1 VSANRSTSCRAEAG
15 FTLLKL
21 LVTLVLVGLV
31 TTLLAQTL
39 WMSFDLLQRAREQTA
54 DIGRRQMQTEWFR
67 AAVQGLQ
74 PESEGGTSKFSGTAR
89 RFTGLTIAAPTDTE
103 GAIRRVTWEI
113 AYDRQANQSELRATV
128 APAEKPLA
136 VLSWEGES
144 GAFEYLDDNG
154 QRYDTWPPPFGAKM
168 PQLPRG
174 VALKS
179 GSGASESILYAVT
192 LGSRDAPV
200 DLVRMLGL
208 PGTP

>member
-15 FTLLKL
+15 FTLLEL

-74 PESEGGTSKFSGTAR
+74 PESEGGDSKFAGSAR
-89 RFTGLTIAAPTDTE
+89 RFVGLTSAAPTDAE

-113 AYDRQANQSELRATV
+113 VFDRQANRSELQALV
-128 APAEKPLA
+128 APADKPVPILA
-136 VLSWEGES
+136 WDGES
-144 GAFEYLDDNG
+144 GAFEYLDDDG
-154 QRYDTWPPPFGAKM
+154 RRYDTWPPAFGARL

-174 VALKS
+174 VALKT
-179 GSGASESILYAVT
+179 GSGRDEVILYAVAQ
-192 LGSRDAPV
+192 GSRDAPV
-200 DLVRMLGL
+200 DLVRMLGR
-208 PGTP
+208 PAP